1 MILRD
6 RKTEMW
12 TIIYSIRAARRFRGY
27 RPKPLSFL
35 SARRW
40 MRQFFGKDRKLAK
53 RLLDNVVYM
62 SESKS
67 RDILVEQNAALM
79 RRLNDAGLSPE
90 KLIYVSV
97 DEAASSSPVLLN
109 LLRDTARLKRL
120 GCKFIDG
127 RDLMGL
133 NQAMNEL
140 GEGALIYVDD
150 FVGSGIQFCEARDFT
165 ADFVDMSTFSEFII
179 APCICEEAYEKLE
192 ARGIEAFTGHKH
204 LQSQRPLHS
213 NSTLFTDE
221 ERKSLLAICERISSR
236 GLGFMDMGVMVVPWL
251 NAPDNV
257 PIILRGSQD
266 QTPFVGIFP
275 RTTDLPVI

>member
-1 MILRD
+1 VI
-6 RKTEMW
+6 
-12 TIIYSIRAARRFRGY
+12 
-27 RPKPLSFL
+27 
-35 SARRW
+35 
-40 MRQFFGKDRKLAK
+40 
-53 RLLDNVVYM
+53 YM

-79 RRLNDAGLSPE
+79 KRLGEAGLSPE
-90 KLIYVSV
+90 KLIYVQV
-97 DEAASSSPVLLN
+97 HDAGSSSPVLLN
-109 LLRDTARLKRL
+109 LLRDTARLERFGCRL
-120 GCKFIDG
+120 LDG

-133 NQAMNEL
+133 NEAMNEL
-140 GEGALIYVDD
+140 GEGAIIYVDD

-165 ADFVDMSTFSEFII
+165 AGFVDMATFSEFII
-179 APCICEEAYEKLE
+179 APCICEEAFDELE

-221 ERKSLLAICERISSR
+221 EKESLLLVCDRISR
-236 GLGFMDMGVMVVPWL
+236 YGLGFMNMGVMVVPWL

-266 QTPFVGIFP
+266 QAPYVGIFP
-275 RTTDLPVI
+275 RTTDLPVQKA

>member
-1 MILRD
+1 M
-6 RKTEMW
+6 
-12 TIIYSIRAARRFRGY
+12 
-27 RPKPLSFL
+27 LSV
-35 SARRW
+35 SRW
-40 MRQFFGKDRKLAK
+40 VRQFDKKNRNLAK

-62 SESKS
+62 SELKS

-79 RRLNDAGLSPE
+79 KRLRDAGLPPE

-97 DEAASSSPVLLN
+97 HDAGSSSPVLLN
-109 LLRDTARLKRL
+109 LLRDTARLQRF
-120 GCKFIDG
+120 GCKFLDG

-133 NQAMNEL
+133 RQVMNEL
-140 GEGALIYVDD
+140 DEGALIYIDD
-150 FVGSGIQFCEARDFT
+150 FVGSGTQFCKARDFT
-165 ADFVDMSTFSEFII
+165 ADFVDMAVFSEFII
-179 APCICEEAYEKLE
+179 APSICEEAYDELG

-221 ERKSLLAICERISSR
+221 EKKSLLLVCDRISR
-236 GLGFMDMGVMVVPWL
+236 PALGFMNMGVMVVPWL

-257 PIILRGSQD
+257 PVILRGSQD

-275 RTTDLPVI
+275 RTTDLPVQKMI